1 MDQQEITSIIR
12 STVHIVMSDPKTL
25 APMGIGSGCVVNF
38 QNNEI
43 LLTVAHVTNKDNSA
57 TCIVT
62 GQPTVNNMTPMY
74 SVGAMTYLDKFNI
87 TKYEEQL
94 QILQN
99 EPDRIEDIDFGLI
112 DFSFASLQDKVE
124 LLQQQIKFKE
134 FTVPSS
140 DKSIIKTELEY
151 EPNTETEYCFFG
163 RIKPNYFKGTPMGD
177 IFETQEVVYG
187 GLRFNRKV
195 GNYYE
200 FELPNEI
207 KDHADFQGTSGAP
220 IMDSKGNIVSLV
232 THGYTGAK
240 NIYGIALADF
250 KSGVEAMILT
260 DEMNNKK

>member
-1 MDQQEITSIIR
+1 MNEQEITNIIK
-12 STVHIVMSDPKTL
+12 STVHIVMSDPQTL
-25 APMGIGSGCVVNF
+25 APMGVGSGCVINF
-38 QNNEI
+38 RDKEI

-74 SVGAMTYLDKFNI
+74 SVGAMTYLDKFDV

-94 QILQN
+94 KLLQK
-99 EPDRIEDIDFGLI
+99 EPDRVEDIDFGLI
-112 DFSFASLQDKVE
+112 DFSFATLQHKVE
-124 LLQQQIKFKE
+124 LLQQEIEFKE
-134 FTVPSS
+134 FKVPSS
-140 DKSIIKTELEY
+140 DKSIVKTELDNK
-151 EPNTETEYCFFG
+151 PTQETEYCFFG

-177 IFETQEVVYG
+177 IFETQQVVYG
-187 GLRFNRKV
+187 GLKFKRQV

-200 FELPNEI
+200 FELPSEI
-207 KDHADFQGTSGAP
+207 KDHADFKGTSGAP

-240 NIYGIALADF
+240 NIYGIALAYF

-260 DEMNNKK
+260 DDMNDKK